1 MSQNPF
7 LLRSSHKHTISISS
21 LTDRQRRS
29 LTDQHR
35 RSLTGLPWPRTSILV
50 DALSRDFLKFDQVDK
65 FYELY
70 LTEQGQKLNLEKEL
84 EDCKGEF
91 EKEKNQTTT
100 CIVVSNDC
108 LIAREIYVGNG
119 DMAVI
124 DVMKFV
130 AEHGS
135 KFDHLI
141 RESKLNG
148 QRMDEAH
155 LQIQGRRGCKSI

>member
-1 MSQNPF
+1 MNS
-7 LLRSSHKHTISISS
+7 KIYTC
-21 LTDRQRRS
+21 
-29 LTDQHR
+29 
-35 RSLTGLPWPRTSILV
+35 
-50 DALSRDFLKFDQVDK
+50 DAA
-65 FYELY
+65 
-70 LTEQGQKLNLEKEL
+70 GQ
-84 EDCKGEF
+84 
-91 EKEKNQTTT
+91 
-100 CIVVSNDC
+100 SNF

-155 LQIQGRRGCKSI
+155 LQLQGRRGCKSI